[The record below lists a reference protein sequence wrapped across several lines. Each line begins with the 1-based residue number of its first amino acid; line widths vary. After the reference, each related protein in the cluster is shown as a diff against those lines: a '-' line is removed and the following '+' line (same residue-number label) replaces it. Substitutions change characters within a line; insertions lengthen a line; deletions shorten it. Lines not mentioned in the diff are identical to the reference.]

1 MKKVLF
7 ISIAVAAITLAS
19 CGNKTNA
26 SANADSTAT
35 DTTAQIADSTDSTA
49 AIAKGGNAG
58 AAPATAAA
66 LTKELQAK
74 IAAKDTKGITVLL
87 ANAQAKIAQLAK
99 EDPAAAKAY
108 VSQLQQYVNQHA
120 SELKTIAGG
129 DATISQAIDEV
140 KSLSPEK
147 VVNAVANAATTDA
160 KNIAT
165 GAAETAKSAAENAV
179 NSKVN
184 EATSAAK
191 AAKTAAETKA
201 ANAVTKAQ
209 KKANDAVT
217 NTQKKANDAVNKAA
231 GKALKG
237 LGL

>member
-1 MKKVLF
+1 MKKGLL

-26 SANADSTAT
+26 NANADSTT
-35 DTTAQIADSTDSTA
+35 SDTTAQVTALTDSTSSVV
-49 AIAKGGNAG
+49 KEGNAD

-66 LTKELQAK
+66 LTKELQTK

-87 ANAQAKIAQLAK
+87 ANAQAKIAKLAK

-108 VSQLQQYVNQHA
+108 VSQLQQYVSQHA

-129 DATISQAIDEV
+129 NATISQAIDEV
-140 KSLSPEK
+140 KSLNPEK
-147 VVNAVANAATTDA
+147 VVSAVASAAANDA
-160 KNIAT
+160 KGIAT
-165 GAAETAKSAAENAV
+165 GAAETAKSTAENAV
-179 NSKVN
+179 NNKVS

-191 AAKTAAETKA
+191 AAKKAAEDKA
-201 ANAVTKAQ
+201 TNAVTKAQ
-209 KKANDAVT
+209 KKASDAV
-217 NTQKKANDAVNKAA
+217 NKTQKKANDAVNKATD
-231 GKALKG
+231 KALKG